1 MSSTQAG
8 CSSSTPRL
16 TVQGNGTASGTPDL
30 LTAVLQITSNASTA
44 AKALSQ
50 NNDEVAAAVF
60 ALTKNGVSH
69 ADVQTTNLSLQPNYV
84 YPKGVQTIS
93 GYEVS
98 NTVTAAL
105 HHTKTAG
112 AAIDAVVTATGNS
125 AQISSLT
132 FSFNNPSAIED
143 KARTDAVKQATSHA
157 RAIAKASGH
166 QLGRSLLADGPDRRS
181 TEPIVPTGVC
191 HIRRRLARRHQR
203 RQQSPSRP
211 GPKPRPI
218 R

>member
-1 MSSTQAG
+1 
-8 CSSSTPRL
+8 
-16 TVQGNGTASGTPDL
+16 
-30 LTAVLQITSNASTA
+30 
-44 AKALSQ
+44 
-50 NNDEVAAAVF
+50 EVAAAVF
-60 ALTKNGVSH
+60 AFTKNGVSH

-93 GYEVS
+93 GYAVS

-143 KARTDAVKQATSHA
+143 RARTDAVKQATSHA

-166 QLGRSLLADGPDRRS
+166 GLGVLCSLTDQTQT
-181 TEPIVPTGVC
+181 TEPYLPQNFAASGSVGLASPATAAVPVSAGT
-191 HIRRRLARRHQR
+191 
-203 RQQSPSRP
+203 QSETDQVKMIYAIKQS
-211 GPKPRPI
+211 
-218 R
+218 